1 MITFLIYRIDRI
13 PIWQFSPNA
22 KEKIQQLFKY
32 RSIIDFDTFKGVLGY
47 RASTLGGTIETSSE

>member
-22 KEKIQQLFKY
+22 KEKILQLFKSC
-32 RSIIDFDTFKGVLGY
+32 SIIDFETFKGVLGY
-47 RASTLGGTIETSSE
+47 RASTLGGTVDQT